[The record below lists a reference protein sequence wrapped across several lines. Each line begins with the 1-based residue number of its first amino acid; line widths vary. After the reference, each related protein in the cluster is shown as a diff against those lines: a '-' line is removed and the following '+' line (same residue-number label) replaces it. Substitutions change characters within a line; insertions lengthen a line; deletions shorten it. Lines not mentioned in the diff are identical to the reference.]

1 MSAWEWLTNLD
12 NIGRIGSVIG
22 GVGQAYGAVQQS
34 KMANKMYDLQ
44 KSSLDREIG
53 KENQAQ
59 ANMDLAISDVYG
71 DDKKKKKQASFDLGG
86 TSVA

>member
-1 MSAWEWLTNLD
+1 MWEWATNLD
-12 NIGRIGSVIG
+12 NIGKIGSLVG

-59 ANMDLAISDVYG
+59 ANMDLAISNVYG
-71 DDKKKKKQASFDLGG
+71 DDKKKKNQASFDLGV
-86 TSVA
+86 SNVA